1 MREIDQ
7 MAVEATEDEGKLSTL
22 ITRHEPFI
30 LKTASKISRQ
40 YITKSDD
47 EWSVALVAFSGAV
60 SKYDYDRGSFMAFA
74 EKMIHQRLVD
84 HFRTKGRFSVEVPVD
99 FIEEEAMVE
108 ENDACLKNE
117 IEAMTAVLGAYGFS
131 FMDLANCSPKAK
143 KTRSACA
150 RAVRYL
156 LHEPVMIREMRA
168 SRQLPMKIIE
178 KKAEVPRKILDRHR
192 KYLIAAVEILSGDY
206 PFLSE
211 YLKYIKEERSL

>member
-1 MREIDQ
+1 
-7 MAVEATEDEGKLSTL
+7 MAVEATADEGKLSTF
-22 ITRHEPFI
+22 IKRHELFI
-30 LKTASKISRQ
+30 LKTASRISRQ
-40 YITKSDD
+40 YISKSDD

-131 FMDLANCSPKAK
+131 FMDLSNCSPKAK